1 MRFVKISQPEMEA
14 VRQLYESVM
23 SYACHGLFFREGL
36 SLGAEVAAMAAK
48 GEDFFDACRRILI
61 ARGWAEDI
69 TFGEKEV
76 KVAGSIE
83 ATDEVGS
90 VTCHRLKGIL
100 SRVLESDGR
109 RRVSLTET
117 KCVSKGGSAC
127 VFKVEAAA

>member
-1 MRFVKISQPEMEA
+1 MRFVKISQPEIEA

-23 SYACHGLFFREGL
+23 SYAYHGLFFQEGL
-36 SLGAEVAAMAAK
+36 SLGAEVAEMAAK

-83 ATDEVGS
+83 ATEDVGS

-100 SRVLESDGR
+100 SRVMESDGSS
-109 RRVSLTET
+109 RVSLTET
-117 KCVSKGGSAC
+117 KCASNGNTVC
-127 VFKVEAAA
+127 VFRIEARA

>member
-1 MRFVKISQPEMEA
+1 MRFVKISQPEIEA
-14 VRQLYESVM
+14 VRELYESVM

-36 SLGAEVAAMAAK
+36 SLGRDIAEMAAK

-83 ATDEVGS
+83 ANDAAGA

-100 SRVLESDGR
+100 ARVLETDGTP
-109 RRVSLTET
+109 RVSLTET
-117 KCVSKGGSAC
+117 KCASNGDSSC
-127 VFKVEAAA
+127 VFKVE

>member
-1 MRFVKISQPEMEA
+1 
-14 VRQLYESVM
+14 
-23 SYACHGLFFREGL
+23 
-36 SLGAEVAAMAAK
+36 SLGEEVAEMAAK

-83 ATDEVGS
+83 ATDDAGS

-100 SRVLESDGR
+100 SRVLESDGGP
-109 RRVSLTET
+109 RVNLTET
-117 KCVSKGGSAC
+117 KCTSNGNSAC
-127 VFKVEAAA
+127 VFKVEG

>member
-1 MRFVKISQPEMEA
+1 MRFVKISQPEIEA

-36 SLGAEVAAMAAK
+36 SLGGDIAEMAAK

-69 TFGEKEV
+69 TFGDKEV

-83 ATDEVGS
+83 ANDAAGV

-100 SRVLESDGR
+100 ARVLETDGTP
-109 RRVSLTET
+109 RVNLTET
-117 KCVSKGGSAC
+117 KCASNGESSC
-127 VFKVEAAA
+127 VFKVE